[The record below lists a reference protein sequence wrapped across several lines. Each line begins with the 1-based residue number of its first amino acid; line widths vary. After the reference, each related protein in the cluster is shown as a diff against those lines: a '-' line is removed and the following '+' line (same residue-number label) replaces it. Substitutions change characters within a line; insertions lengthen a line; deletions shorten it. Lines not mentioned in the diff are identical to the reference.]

1 MEVSDIANTDF
12 VVENVL
18 QYLDTEE
25 LFACAEVNRLW
36 QSIALSLLRKKLV
49 SVSVCCVSE
58 AEQALPEAMLGSV
71 HVCVDIFCSKFLS
84 FRNIARMAGMRPSLI
99 FLSYHANLIEDPR
112 VVECLRGLLPPDSV
126 IIYFK
131 LELVRSADESDDGT
145 HEGIFGEFLFHAD
158 AILPAPATYE
168 ESCEERPPDSPGPS
182 SSIQSNEP
190 QIHADDEP
198 PAPSLPG
205 PASDEG
211 SPPATPPLTWP
222 RPRLPSGADGN
233 GAVFHNVLPGVLMF
247 QALHVTEASLEAD
260 SSTSC
265 FTEEATHKS
274 VQVTSAA
281 IFNTMPTNRLIPFMR
296 SLSENFGSTTNTIA
310 VAFPR
315 NQEEA
320 RQELEAFERVFPNVP
335 ALANQATEFNVDGQ
349 YAPHSRLKLILLL
362 IKLLD

>member
-1 MEVSDIANTDF
+1 MDVSPIATKDF
-12 VVENVL
+12 VVESVL
-18 QYLDTEE
+18 EYLDTDE

-36 QSIALSLLRKKLV
+36 QSIALSLLRKKLI

-58 AEQALPEAMLGSV
+58 AEQSLPESVLGNV
-71 HVCVDIFCSKFLS
+71 HVCVDIFCSKFS
-84 FRNIARMAGMRPSLI
+84 RFRNIARMAGMRPTLI
-99 FLSYHANLIEDPR
+99 FLSYHANLIEDQR
-112 VVECLRGLLPPDSV
+112 VTQCLRRLLPPDSV

-131 LELVRSADESDDGT
+131 LELVRPADESDDGT

-158 AILPAPATYE
+158 TILPAPATYD
-168 ESCEERPPDSPGPS
+168 ESCEEKPPDSPGPS
-182 SSIQSNEP
+182 NQSNEP
-190 QIHADDEP
+190 QLHPDEEP
-198 PAPSLPG
+198 AAPALPAPAP
-205 PASDEG
+205 DEG
-211 SPPATPPLTWP
+211 SPPVTAPLTWP
-222 RPRLPSGADGN
+222 RPLLPPSGDSN

-265 FTEEATHKS
+265 FTEEATHRN

-281 IFNTMPTNRLIPFMR
+281 IFNTMPSSRLMPFMR

-315 NQEEA
+315 DQEEA
-320 RQELEAFERVFPNVP
+320 RQELEAFECVFPSVP

-349 YAPHSRLKLILLL
+349 YAPHGRLKLILLL